1 VAYSGLSATPQHLLV
16 IDLETRPDLAILPTD
31 RDPDAFAKPIQHEI
45 VTLGFL
51 LARIERDGQGERY
64 TVRKLGAASIAD
76 RSERE
81 LLAGFWQMVDK
92 QKPRLVTWNGRSFDV
107 AVLKQRSLI
116 HGLTAHQW
124 HRTDPRYGYDY
135 RYQVNWHCDLMD
147 VLSDNGASPR
157 LSLDEAARALGLP
170 GKWNGHGANVAE
182 QAQAGDFAAINRYCE
197 GDVLNT
203 FVLYLRWAYFSTRM
217 TAHGHNA
224 TVQNLLDY
232 VERER
237 GERPHLGEFADRWQ
251 ASERPCPL
259 FVNEP
264 IGEPGPQPPEA
275 HLRSEDVLP

>member
-1 VAYSGLSATPQHLLV
+1 MNPSNLLV
-16 IDLETRPDLAILPTD
+16 VDLETRPDTAILPAD
-31 RDPDAFAKPIQHEI
+31 RDPALFPKPIQHEI

-64 TVRKLGAASIAD
+64 AVRKLGAASIAD

-92 QKPRLVTWNGRSFDV
+92 QKPRLVTWNGRGFDV
-107 AVLKQRSLI
+107 PVLKQRSLL
-116 HGLTAHQW
+116 HGLSAYQW
-124 HRTDPRYGYDY
+124 HRLDPRYGYDY
-135 RYQVNWHCDLMD
+135 RYEVNGHCDLMD
-147 VLSDNGASPR
+147 VLCDNGASPR

-170 GKWNGHGANVAE
+170 GKWNGHGSDVAE
-182 QAQAGDFAAINRYCE
+182 QASAGDYAAIDRYCE

-217 TAHGHNA
+217 TATGHNA

-232 VERER
+232 LDRER

-259 FVNEP
+259 FVTEP
-264 IGEPGPQPPEA
+264 QGEPGPQPSEA
-275 HLRSEDVLP
+275 HLRSEDVV